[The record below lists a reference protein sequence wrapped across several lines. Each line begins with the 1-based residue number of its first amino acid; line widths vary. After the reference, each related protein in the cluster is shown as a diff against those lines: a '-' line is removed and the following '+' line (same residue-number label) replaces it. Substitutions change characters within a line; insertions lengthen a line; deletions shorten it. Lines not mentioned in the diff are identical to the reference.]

1 MIHVNRGATSL
12 GTFPEEQVREGLRS
26 SRFLPSDLGW
36 REGMANWQPLSQFSE
51 FAGDMGAAPPQALP
65 PQVPA
70 MPAPTL
76 AGESTSFS
84 AVPRGGLPW
93 DQRQTKGLF
102 HAFIETLQMILSR
115 PNDAFN
121 AMKREGGFG
130 EPLLYLLIGGS
141 FGFVIYFI
149 YRLVFHSLGMFAL
162 GTLGNERDPFFYLI
176 GMGVGGFIFLIFV
189 PVLIVISAFI
199 NSAILHVCLMIVGG
213 AKQSFETTFRVVC
226 FSGGSV
232 APLLV
237 VPICGIFVVGVWSI
251 VLRCIGLA
259 RAHETDTG
267 RAVLAVFLPLVVCCG
282 GLILCAMLFGG
293 IGAMMHNWNT

>member
-1 MIHVNRGATSL
+1 
-12 GTFPEEQVREGLRS
+12 
-26 SRFLPSDLGW
+26 
-36 REGMANWQPLSQFSE
+36 
-51 FAGDMGAAPPQALP
+51 
-65 PQVPA
+65 

-76 AGESTSFS
+76 AGGSASFS

-93 DQRQTKGLF
+93 DQRQAKGLF

-162 GTLGNERDPFFYLI
+162 GTLGNDRDPFFYLI

-213 AKQSFETTFRVVC
+213 AKQSFETTFRVAR
-226 FSGGSV
+226 SLRS
-232 APLLV
+232 
-237 VPICGIFVVGVWSI
+237 WSY
-251 VLRCIGLA
+251 RF
-259 RAHETDTG
+259 
-267 RAVLAVFLPLVVCCG
+267 AVFLSW
-282 GLILCAMLFGG
+282 LFGVSFFVVSDSRVLTKP
-293 IGAMMHNWNT
+293 IPVERSWQFFCRWLFAAEA